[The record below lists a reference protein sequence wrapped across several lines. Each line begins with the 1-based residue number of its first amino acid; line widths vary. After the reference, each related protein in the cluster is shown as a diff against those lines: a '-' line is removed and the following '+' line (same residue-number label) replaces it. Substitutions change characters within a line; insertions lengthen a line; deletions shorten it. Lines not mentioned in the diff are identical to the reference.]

1 MVYFKTR
8 ETLLLGW
15 LAFKSFRARL
25 LQDFTTPHKWLYGAN
40 PNKEHAMKRKS
51 GKRSFKRLCL
61 EISFSWF
68 KVVFL
73 MKR

>member
-1 MVYFKTR
+1 
-8 ETLLLGW
+8 
-15 LAFKSFRARL
+15 
-25 LQDFTTPHKWLYGAN
+25 
-40 PNKEHAMKRKS
+40 MKRKS
-51 GKRSFKRLCL
+51 GKRSWKLLYF

>member
-1 MVYFKTR
+1 Y
-8 ETLLLGW
+8 
-15 LAFKSFRARL
+15 
-25 LQDFTTPHKWLYGAN
+25 
-40 PNKEHAMKRKS
+40 
-51 GKRSFKRLCL
+51 L

>member
-8 ETLLLGW
+8 KALFLGW
-15 LAFKSFRARL
+15 LARALKRVW
-25 LQDFTTPHKWLYGAN
+25 LQDCITLHLGYGVN
-40 PNKEHAMKRKS
+40 EGHAMKHKSGKRKS
-51 GKRSFKRLCL
+51 GKRSFKPL

-73 MKR
+73 MER

>member
-1 MVYFKTR
+1 MHLRALKCVCCR
-8 ETLLLGW
+8 ISSRPIVRIWG
-15 LAFKSFRARL
+15 KSKQGAC
-25 LQDFTTPHKWLYGAN
+25 HKAKSG
-40 PNKEHAMKRKS
+40 KRKS
-51 GKRSFKRLCL
+51 GKRSWKLLYL

>member
-1 MVYFKTR
+1 
-8 ETLLLGW
+8 
-15 LAFKSFRARL
+15 
-25 LQDFTTPHKWLYGAN
+25 
-40 PNKEHAMKRKS
+40 MKRKS

>member
-1 MVYFKTR
+1 MRLRALKRVCCRVSSRPIVAIWGKQ
-8 ETLLLGW
+8 G
-15 LAFKSFRARL
+15 ACHKAKS
-25 LQDFTTPHKWLYGAN
+25 G
-40 PNKEHAMKRKS
+40 KRKS
-51 GKRSFKRLCL
+51 GKRSWKLLYL

>member
-1 MVYFKTR
+1 
-8 ETLLLGW
+8 
-15 LAFKSFRARL
+15 
-25 LQDFTTPHKWLYGAN
+25 
-40 PNKEHAMKRKS
+40 MKRKS
-51 GKRSFKRLCL
+51 GKCSWKLLYL

>member
-1 MVYFKTR
+1 MKH
-8 ETLLLGW
+8 
-15 LAFKSFRARL
+15 KSG
-25 LQDFTTPHKWLYGAN
+25 KC
-40 PNKEHAMKRKS
+40 KS
-51 GKRSFKRLCL
+51 GKRSFKLL